1 MKTTTCLM
9 DTNCSAIFDTL
20 RTAKAALLVGLGVT
34 SAMTAGAGSLIET
47 TPFYEG
53 DTSVY
58 TGRIEDRVNLW
69 PLVYYR
75 EPMFSALWPL
85 VSVSHDHLAVRPFFS
100 YDRDGSETRIL
111 WPLVTLGE
119 EEGHVFTWCWNK
131 HENGC
136 LPFYYYSSSGDST
149 HWWALPG
156 FYYDS
161 DGIYGWFPLFHRNSQ
176 TNGTATTYGLCGLA
190 GWRNRNGE
198 LDDHWCLPFYGHSRD
213 GHETTTWY
221 ACGLAGKRESDDGKS
236 SKSWCLPLY
245 GHETEANGSHST
257 KLACGLAGWE
267 KKDGELA
274 DHWCLPFY
282 GHSRDGHE
290 TTTWY
295 ACGLAGKRESDDGK
309 SSKSWCL
316 PLYGHETD
324 ANGSHSTKLAC
335 GLAGWE
341 GKDGETSKRW
351 CFPFYGYDA
360 TDSHAVSTWYACGL
374 FSFRKDKAFEP
385 VRTAMETASQSG
397 LAAVDASASGEPS
410 RQIRSKSA
418 QIFPLFRET
427 WDVRDFAGVK
437 TNGGEERQF
446 ALEHTRGTPLFYSV
460 QEDQRVCFDEKTQE
474 KVKDERYYK
483 KSLWDILYH
492 AEGKEDRLTGKSEET
507 CSVLWRLYHAQRH
520 DGDTSVDVF
529 PGFTRDTR
537 TDGYT
542 RTSFLWRFFR
552 YESDP
557 AAGTTKLDLCFLP
570 VKR

>member
-1 MKTTTCLM
+1 MKTTSGLM
-9 DTNCSAIFDTL
+9 DTNCSVIFDTL
-20 RTAKAALLVGLGVT
+20 RTAKAALLVGPGVT

-245 GHETEANGSHST
+245 GHET
-257 KLACGLAGWE
+257 
-267 KKDGELA
+267 
-274 DHWCLPFY
+274 
-282 GHSRDGHE
+282 
-290 TTTWY
+290 
-295 ACGLAGKRESDDGK
+295 
-309 SSKSWCL
+309 
-316 PLYGHETD
+316 D

-397 LAAVDASASGEPS
+397 LAAVDASAPGEPS